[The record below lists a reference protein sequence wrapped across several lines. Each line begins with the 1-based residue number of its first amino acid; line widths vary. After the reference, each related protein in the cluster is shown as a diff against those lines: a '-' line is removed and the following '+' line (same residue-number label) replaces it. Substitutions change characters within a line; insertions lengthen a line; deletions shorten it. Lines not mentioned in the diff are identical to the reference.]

1 MKKII
6 QALSIMLLTTMAH
19 VTNAQCLPSDTI
31 ANMNFTGVG
40 QASLCGIV
48 PCESLNF
55 LDGDTATFYTTL
67 DCRKI
72 ISLRDSVDGIDLGNV
87 TVCEH
92 INCSTQ
98 YIAGSGQPMLNR
110 WFTITP
116 TNNGKANVS
125 LYFLQGDIDDYNT
138 AAFPL
143 WPMLDPNTNLSIW
156 QFDTTLVLGAP
167 VSSVTNI
174 PNSSITATYD
184 AMLTVWTI
192 SFPVDSFSTFCFST
206 PVTANPTLVSNVK
219 TDSFVKLS
227 PNPANDK
234 LNVEIV
240 AERDYMTSIQITDIT
255 GRNVKTVSMMLKKGP
270 NNNTI
275 DISTLQAGSYL
286 LSGTNGV
293 ELKFSKVIIKE

>member
-1 MKKII
+1 MKKILLI
-6 QALSIMLLTTMAH
+6 LSILLLTAMVQ

-31 ANMNFTGVG
+31 ANVNFTGVG
-40 QASLCGIV
+40 AASICGIV

-67 DCRKI
+67 NCRKI
-72 ISLRDSVDGIDLGNV
+72 ISLRDRVDGINLGNV
-87 TVCEH
+87 TVCEY

-98 YIAGSGQPMLNR
+98 YISGSGQPMLNR

-116 TNNGKANVS
+116 TNNGNANVS

-138 AAFPL
+138 AAFPI
-143 WPMLDPNTNLSIW
+143 WPMLDPSVNLSIW

-184 AMLTVWTI
+184 TLLTVWTI

-206 PVTANPTLVSNVK
+206 PVTGNPANVFNVK
-219 TDSFVKLS
+219 ADAFIKLS

-234 LNVEIV
+234 LNLEIV
-240 AERDYMTSIQITDIT
+240 AERNYMASIQITDII
-255 GRNVKTVSMMLKKGP
+255 GRNVKAVDMMINKGR
-270 NNNTI
+270 NTKTI

-286 LSGTNGV
+286 LSGTNGSD
-293 ELKFSKVIIKE
+293 LKFSNIIIKE